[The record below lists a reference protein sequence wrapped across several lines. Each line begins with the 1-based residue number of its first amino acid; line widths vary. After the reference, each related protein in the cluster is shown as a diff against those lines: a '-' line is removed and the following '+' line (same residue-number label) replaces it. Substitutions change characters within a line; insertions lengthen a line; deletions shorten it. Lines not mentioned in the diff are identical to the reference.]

1 MTSGLTTKLRK
12 TPRWMMLP
20 CSAALLCAAWATAAA
35 SEPASVDSGW
45 ILSRLAQPAPM
56 RTHFVEVRSSRLLK
70 NPLRLY
76 GEYRRPGNDTLV
88 RAVQA
93 PYAETTT
100 IRGDQA
106 TIARAGKPPR
116 TFSMSRAPQLA
127 GMQASFGALL
137 SGDQRA
143 IARDFTVTAEG
154 TRAQWRMQMVPKQA
168 ALKQYVRDITLFGRG
183 SELRCIQTRPAR
195 GDEVQRTL
203 LASAARSV
211 VATTSAEQLV
221 TLCEQGG

>member
-1 MTSGLTTKLRK
+1 
-12 TPRWMMLP
+12 MMLP

-56 RTHFVEVRSSRLLK
+56 RTSFVEVRSSRLLK

-76 GEYRRPGNDTLV
+76 GEYRRPDDDTLV
-88 RAVQA
+88 REVRV
-93 PYAETTT
+93 PYVETTT
-100 IRGDQA
+100 LRGDQA

-127 GMQASFGALL
+127 GLQASFGALL
-137 SGDQRA
+137 GGDQRA
-143 IARDFTVTAEG
+143 IARDFNVATTG
-154 TRAQWRMQMVPKQA
+154 TRAQWRMQLSPRQA
-168 ALKQYVRDITLFGRG
+168 ALKQVVRDITLYGRG
-183 SELRCIQTRPAR
+183 SELRCIETRPVR

-211 VATTSAEQLV
+211 TATTPAERLV
-221 TLCEQGG
+221 TLCQQGD